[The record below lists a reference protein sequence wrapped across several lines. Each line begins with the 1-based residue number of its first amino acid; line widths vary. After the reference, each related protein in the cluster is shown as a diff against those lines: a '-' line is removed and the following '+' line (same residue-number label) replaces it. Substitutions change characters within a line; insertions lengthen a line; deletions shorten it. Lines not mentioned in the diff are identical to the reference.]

1 MSLPI
6 MVMVYPILLI
16 KQLYYR
22 WSSTQVHNKKRRKK
36 QELKFTYYKMRLCLP
51 SFLLQTKKSIKEERE
66 RERGNWERYTCDA
79 PNKITEKQ
87 TFHSCSM
94 TQLNNNTIY
103 TYLYNLKKKHK
114 HKTAS
119 LSLCLFDA
127 ANKTQKNSTVRAH
140 VRNLTSKD
148 KQNKYAHICVR
159 ERERESFGCIYSFE
173 VYCWITNTHTHT
185 HTKKNGG

>member
-1 MSLPI
+1 
-6 MVMVYPILLI
+6 
-16 KQLYYR
+16 
-22 WSSTQVHNKKRRKK
+22 
-36 QELKFTYYKMRLCLP
+36 
-51 SFLLQTKKSIKEERE
+51 
-66 RERGNWERYTCDA
+66 
-79 PNKITEKQ
+79 
-87 TFHSCSM
+87 M

-103 TYLYNLKKKHK
+103 TYLYSLKKKHK

-185 HTKKNGG
+185 QKKTEDKKTCKNYKNQERIKAQKKKNEKKKNVKRRKERDIL